1 MNTIHPGQWRLSR
14 IQLINWGTFN
24 GIVDIPVSRSG
35 FLITGG
41 SGSGKSPLIDAIST
55 VLIPTDRI
63 TFNAAAHSETRPG
76 KGRDLVSYI
85 RGAWRTTEDLGTGTV
100 VAH

>member
-1 MNTIHPGQWRLSR
+1 MNTIHPGQWRLSG

-41 SGSGKSPLIDAIST
+41 SGSGKSTLIDAIST
-55 VLIPTDRI
+55 VLIPTNRI
-63 TFNAAAHSETRPG
+63 KFNAAAQNETQRG

-85 RGAWRTTEDLGTGTV
+85 RGA
-100 VAH
+100 

>member
-41 SGSGKSPLIDAIST
+41 SGSGKSTLIDAIST